1 MKHFRG
7 KMLACTLLIFVA
19 SLGLAQK
26 PQPFSADF
34 TTTTQTGNN
43 TTGKWFFSPPKMR
56 IDVTSMGTGKN
67 PMGNPSI
74 IIDGGT
80 QTTYMLFQQQQ
91 MYIETHGN
99 SGQTP
104 AGLSSLRQLGSGDPC
119 AGQSNV
125 TCKKLGTET
134 VNGRSCDK
142 WEGTDK
148 NSGKTTIFWIDQK
161 LHFPI
166 KAQESNGTEVNF
178 TNIKEGAQDASLF
191 KVPAGY
197 RPFDASA
204 FGGRKK

>member
-1 MKHFRG
+1 MKQFRG
-7 KMLACTLLIFVA
+7 KILVWALLVFAA
-19 SLGLAQK
+19 SIALAQT

-34 TTTTQTGNN
+34 TTTMQNGNR

-56 IDVTSMGTGKN
+56 IDVTSMGNSDN
-67 PMGNPSI
+67 PMSV
-74 IIDGGT
+74 IIDSGT
-80 QTTYMLFQQQQ
+80 QTTYMLMPQQQ
-91 MYIETHGN
+91 MYIETHGT

-104 AGLSSLRQLGSGDPC
+104 AGLSTLRQLGSSEPC

-134 VNGRSCDK
+134 VNGRICDK

-166 KAQESNGTEVNF
+166 KAQEQNGTELNF
-178 TNIKEGAQDASLF
+178 TNIKEGAPDASLF

-197 RPFDASA
+197 RAFDPSA
-204 FGGRKK
+204 LGGRKK